1 MYICLGLPL
10 VRVLGRVVLER
21 VVASFSDIRLD
32 SENPMRSMMEMKD
45 YIVSLGVLLT
55 PSDVSGA

>member
-21 VVASFSDIRLD
+21 AVMTFSDIRFD
-32 SENPMRSMMEMKD
+32 PERPMRSQDK
-45 YIVSLGVLLT
+45 
-55 PSDVSGA
+55 